1 MKALINVNPY
11 SLGDFNNG
19 EYMLATELYE
29 FLGLDLNQYS
39 RWFKSN
45 VLNNDFFESGKD
57 YFIFDID
64 VELKSTG
71 KKKGKKRQN
80 AKLSLDM
87 AKRIGM
93 RSSGENAEKVR
104 SYFLSIE
111 KKYNQRATNPA
122 FAQLQTAQALYEQ
135 SIKVQ
140 ELENKVLQLEAKTEL
155 NSGLT
160 GYYTIRGFC
169 VIHRLKIDL
178 QEANRRGRRA
188 SKLSRELDVEVAKQ
202 GDQMYGFVNAY
213 REDILEEI
221 FEDLLT

>member
-1 MKALINVNPY
+1 MNNQLLNVNPY
-11 SLGDFNNG
+11 NLGDFNNG
-19 EYMLATELYE
+19 EYMLATDLYD
-29 FLGLDLNQYS
+29 FLGLAEAHYAK
-39 RWFKSN
+39 WFKKN
-45 VLNNDFFESGKD
+45 VINNDFFEQEAD
-57 YFIFDID
+57 YCLFTPEG
-64 VELKSTG
+64 ELR
-71 KKKGKKRQN
+71 KKGKKKEN

-87 AKRIGM
+87 AKRIAM
-93 RSSGENAEKVR
+93 KSGGDNAEKVR

-111 KKYNQRATNPA
+111 KKYNERVTNPA

-178 QEANRRGRRA
+178 QEANRRGRKA
-188 SKLSRELDVEVAKQ
+188 SKLSKEVGIDIAKQ

-213 REDILEEI
+213 REDILEEA